1 MPVKHDLA
9 LDLGITKH
17 ELNKLSAEDPHLAAL
32 IHKYIEADQHVVA
45 AEKNEAIGTP
55 DAQLKKLKGERYK
68 VKEEIVFELNKTL
81 NLAQPAQ

>member
-32 IHKYIEADQHVVA
+32 IDKYSEADQHVVE
-45 AEKNEAIGTP
+45 AEKNEAIGTS
-55 DAQLKKLKGERYK
+55 DDTLILLKDKRLK
-68 VKEEIVFELNKTL
+68 VKDKIVIELKRLST
-81 NLAQPAQ
+81 AQHAQ

>member
-32 IHKYIEADQHVVA
+32 IHKYIEADQHVVE
-45 AEKNEAIGTP
+45 AEKNEAIGTS
-55 DAQLKKLKGERYK
+55 DDMLILLKDKRLK
-68 VKEEIVFELNKTL
+68 VKDKIVIELKRLST
-81 NLAQPAQ
+81 AQHAQ

>member
-32 IHKYIEADQHVVA
+32 IHKYIEADQHVVE
-45 AEKNEAIGTP
+45 AEKNEAIGTSDDTLILP
-55 DAQLKKLKGERYK
+55 KDKRLK
-68 VKEEIVFELNKTL
+68 VKDKIVIELKRLST
-81 NLAQPAQ
+81 AQHAQ